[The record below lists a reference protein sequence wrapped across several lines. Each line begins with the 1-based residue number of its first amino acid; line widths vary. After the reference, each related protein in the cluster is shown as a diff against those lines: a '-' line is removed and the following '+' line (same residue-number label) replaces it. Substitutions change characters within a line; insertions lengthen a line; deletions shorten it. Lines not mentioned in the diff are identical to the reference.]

1 MADNTTLNAMSG
13 GDSVG
18 ADEISGVKYQRIKL
32 IHGAD
37 GTNDGDVSTS
47 NGLPVQVA
55 TALPAGTNAIG
66 KLAANSGVDIGD
78 TDVTSVTPGTT
89 ASSLGKA
96 EDAAHTSGDVGV
108 MALGVANV
116 AQSSFGSD
124 GDYTPMATD
133 LKGNTLITGN
143 IAHDGVDAGNPVLNG
158 YRSIAHGANPTAV
171 AAADRTVG
179 YANRHGIP
187 FFISGHPN
195 TLTASINVTDADG
208 AQTDTAIITVSSG
221 SVIVV
226 TWLKIIADGDN
237 SGTPAYRIG
246 FGASNTPAADAAGLL
261 AHHTGI
267 KAGGGEITGNGGGI
281 LGVGTDGQDL
291 RLTCEDPVAGGL
303 TVIVGYFTI
312 ES

>member
-1 MADNTTLNAMSG
+1 MADSVVLDAMTG
-13 GDSVG
+13 GDTIAADDVG
-18 ADEISGVKYQRIKL
+18 GAKYQRIKL
-32 IHGAD
+32 VHGAD
-37 GTNDGDVSTS
+37 GVNAGDVATS
-47 NGLPVQVA
+47 NGLPVQVVA
-55 TALPAGTNAIG
+55 ALPAGTN
-66 KLAANSGVDIGD
+66 NIGD
-78 TDVTSVTPGTT
+78 VDVLSVVPGTT
-89 ASSLGKA
+89 ATSLGKA
-96 EDAAHTSGDVGV
+96 EDSAHTSGDVGV

-116 AQSSFGSD
+116 AQSALSSD
-124 GDYTPMATD
+124 GDYTPLATD
-133 LKGNTLITGN
+133 TKGNVLVTGN
-143 IAHDGVDAGNPVLNG
+143 VAHDAADAGNPNLIG
-158 YRSIAHGANPTAV
+158 YRAIAHGTNPTAV